1 MQNKILRIIT
11 FSPRK
16 TRMTN
21 LYRKY
26 EIVHLEKLYKIVVAK
41 FVYRSRKNLLPEQ
54 FISLYNNV
62 NNVHQ
67 YRTRLSTGNNLF
79 LPRMKSSLLMKRCI
93 KIVGVKVWNEISCC
107 LTKLRTVKSFSKK
120 LTAYLIDKG

>member
-1 MQNKILRIIT
+1 
-11 FSPRK
+11 
-16 TRMTN
+16 MTN

-26 EIVHLEKLYKIVVAK
+26 KIVQLEKLYKIEVAK
-41 FVYRSRKNLLPEQ
+41 FVYRSRKNLLHEQ

-62 NNVHQ
+62 NSVHQ
-67 YRTRLSTGNNLF
+67 YRTRSSTGDNLF
-79 LPRMKSSLLMKRCI
+79 LPRVKSSLLMKRSI
-93 KIVGVKVWNEISCC
+93 KVVGVKVWNEIPCC